1 MAGNSRVH
9 GRPDLNPLNAGRAL
23 KVLTGIAPERYF
35 CIGGRLGT
43 NKRTRL
49 PSR

>member
-1 MAGNSRVH
+1 MAGNSRVTVA
-9 GRPDLNPLNAGRAL
+9 PISTPLNAGRAL